1 MELYYKDL
9 ISKDASLEKLVD
21 DMVMLV
27 QGANDFA
34 VAAGAAVPQYRREEL
49 SGRLERL
56 KAGCRR
62 VKAQARASALATDK
76 LMRQYPYSSI
86 GIGFAMGIVLG
97 VMLKRR

>member
-9 ISKDASLEKLVD
+9 ISKDASLEKLAD
-21 DMVMLV
+21 DMAMLV

-34 VAAGAAVPQYRREEL
+34 EAAGVTVAGHYKEEL
-49 SGRLERL
+49 SGRLQRL

-62 VKAQARASALATDK
+62 VKEQARASALATDK

-86 GIGFAMGIVLG
+86 GISFSVGLLLG
-97 VMLKRR
+97 ALLKRR

>member
-9 ISKDASLEKLVD
+9 ISEDASLEKIVD
-21 DMVMLV
+21 DMAMLV
-27 QGANDFA
+27 QGASEFA
-34 VAAGAAVPQYRREEL
+34 AAAGAVVPQYRQEEL

-62 VKAQARASALATDK
+62 VKQQARASALATDK

-86 GIGFAMGIVLG
+86 GIGFAMGIFLG
-97 VMLKRR
+97 VLLKRR

>member
-21 DMVMLV
+21 DMAMLV

-34 VAAGAAVPQYRREEL
+34 EAAGVAVPGHHKAEL

-56 KAGCRR
+56 KAGCRK
-62 VKAQARASALATDK
+62 VKEQARASALATDK
-76 LMRQYPYSSI
+76 LMRQYPYSS
-86 GIGFAMGIVLG
+86 MGISFAVGIFLG
-97 VMLKRR
+97 ALLKRR